1 MPHLTLP
8 APASHPTSPPSHTRP
23 PACLTQPNLTE
34 LTLPMQMAASALQ
47 ALDEELPTITFQLL
61 VELMENPTPL
71 VQPHMA
77 AIMELVMAVA
87 CSTQVR

>member
-1 MPHLTLP
+1 
-8 APASHPTSPPSHTRP
+8 
-23 PACLTQPNLTE
+23 
-34 LTLPMQMAASALQ
+34 MQMAASALQ